1 MHHHGSFNYN
11 SSLRNL
17 AERAMDESH
26 LHELPLPWDRESP
39 LTRELLVDDAPN
51 GKCRFYCL
59 GPWHSI
65 HLGVGKTWISG
76 GVMLLQKLVP
86 QSNVDLRIAQIASD
100 YRDYCRREKLDPI
113 IQRIDVATFGTTT
126 DPSGAWSKAAVTS
139 NFFMFLE
146 DWCNQHADLIQPDET
161 LRNWASILHLCDY
174 IGFVCAYIRMSM
186 CVFVLKHAPQST
198 LRLWC
203 MLHIEAFGTTRLN
216 QFMRGIYSN
225 DVLMPSS
232 TGIQLS
238 DALYDFVKSF
248 MYQAYAAYQKG
259 LNFFPMHPKLHSIHE
274 VAHELRRQ
282 ASSAAF
288 CVNPAV
294 YSCSQDEDFIG
305 RCAVISRCVSPRLA
319 AKRTLER
326 YLCHI
331 QLAWART

>member
-1 MHHHGSFNYN
+1 MCIYTHVHVCF
-11 SSLRNL
+11 
-17 AERAMDESH
+17 
-26 LHELPLPWDRESP
+26 
-39 LTRELLVDDAPN
+39 
-51 GKCRFYCL
+51 CL
-59 GPWHSI
+59 
-65 HLGVGKTWISG
+65 
-76 GVMLLQKLVP
+76 
-86 QSNVDLRIAQIASD
+86 
-100 YRDYCRREKLDPI
+100 
-113 IQRIDVATFGTTT
+113 
-126 DPSGAWSKAAVTS
+126 
-139 NFFMFLE
+139 
-146 DWCNQHADLIQPDET
+146 ET
-161 LRNWASILHLCDY
+161 C
-174 IGFVCAYIRMSM
+174 
-186 CVFVLKHAPQST
+186 PQST